1 MLIQHSVMGF
11 DQKNHLA
18 ASIARAAAVF
28 CVDEVIVF
36 DDDPSTISPYLENL
50 RKQHQSGT
58 KASKADLQALVD
70 PAEEGYHNPD
80 QFLFHL
86 LNYLEC
92 PPFLRVPLIAKH
104 PNLNKAGVLPST
116 DMPHHL
122 RAHDWCQYRE
132 GMVVDT
138 KEVEAYYG
146 TISAPSTSK
155 KSKKPSKA
163 STSESFSYVDC
174 GLTHP
179 VRARTPI
186 PAPLK
191 TRVTIKFANSTP
203 PPSWPDLS
211 REETD
216 DLEVDIVSPDAPR
229 EEGGFYW
236 GYHVRR
242 AASISS
248 IFEDST
254 FEGGYDASIGTSE
267 RGVPLSSLM
276 PTATSSALASSPS
289 EPPSTLPPTF
299 NHLLVVIGGRE
310 GIEPAVASDPKLRA
324 AGLTKETA
332 HQVFDYWVNLVPGQG
347 SRTIRTEEAVWIA
360 LMGLRPWL
368 DGLGEK
374 SLVQGSVDSVLG

>member
-1 MLIQHSVMGF
+1 MGF

-36 DDDPSTISPYLENL
+36 DDDPSTISPYLQNL
-50 RKQHQSGT
+50 RTQYQKGKNAT
-58 KASKADLQALVD
+58 KAELQALVD

-146 TISAPSTSK
+146 TTSSK
-155 KSKKPSKA
+155 NSKSSSK
-163 STSESFSYVDC
+163 SSSESFSYVDC

-186 PAPLK
+186 PAPVK

-203 PPSWPDLS
+203 PPSWPELS
-211 REETD
+211 KEETD
-216 DLEVDIVSPDAPR
+216 KLEVDIVSPDAPR
-229 EEGGFYW
+229 EQGGIYW

-242 AASISS
+242 AASVSS

-267 RGVPLSSLM
+267 RGVPLSSLV
-276 PTATSSALASSPS
+276 PTSTSLTPATSPS
-289 EPPSTLPPTF
+289 EPPSVFPQTF

-310 GIEPAVASDPKLRA
+310 GIEPAVASDPKLKA

-374 SLVQGSVDSVLG
+374 DE